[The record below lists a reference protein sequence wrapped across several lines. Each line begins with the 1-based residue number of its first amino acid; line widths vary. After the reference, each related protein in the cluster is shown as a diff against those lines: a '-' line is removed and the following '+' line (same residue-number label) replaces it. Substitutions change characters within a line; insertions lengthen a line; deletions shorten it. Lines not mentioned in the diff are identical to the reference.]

1 MSDTHTEA
9 PSVYSPSPEF
19 AEQANATE
27 ELYREAEQDRLAFWA
42 KQADR
47 LSWDTPFTEVL
58 DWSEAPFAK
67 WFVGGKLNVAYNCVD
82 RHVEAGNGDRVAIL
96 WEGAPVGDSRTL
108 TYAELQAEVCRAAN
122 ALTDLGLVAGDR
134 VAIYMPMVPEAIVAM
149 LACARLGV
157 MHSVVFAGFS
167 ASALKARIEDAEAKL
182 VITTDGQFRRG
193 KAVSLKESV
202 DEAVGAGGQAGKST
216 VEHVLVVRRTGMD
229 TPWTE
234 GRDLWWH
241 DTVDAASPE
250 HTPEAFDAEHPLFL
264 LYTSG
269 TTGKPKGIMHT
280 SGGFLTQASYTH
292 HNVFDVKPDTDVY
305 WCTAD
310 IGWVTGHTYIVYGPL
325 SNGVTQV
332 VYEGTPASPNEH
344 RHFEVIEKYGVTIY
358 YTAPTV
364 IRMFMKF
371 GREIPDAHDL
381 SSLRLLGSV
390 GEPINHE
397 AWRWYRDAFGGN
409 KTPIVDTWWQTETG
423 SIMISPLP
431 GVTETKPGSAMRPLP
446 GITAKIV
453 DEDGNELV
461 PGADEAE
468 HVTGYLVLDEPWPSM
483 LRGIWGDP
491 ERYKETYWSKYGK
504 QGWYFA
510 GDGARVDSDG
520 SIWLLGRIDDV
531 MNVSG
536 HRISTTEVESA
547 LVGHSGVAEAAVV
560 GASDETTGQ
569 GICAF
574 VILESHAKHSD
585 EDMVEVLREQVAKEI
600 GKIARPREIHVVP
613 ELPKTRSGKIMRRLL
628 RDVAEGRELGDTST
642 LVDPSVFE
650 AIRAEQVARL
660 AKRIR
665 PLHRPGRIPS
675 RAGSWQRCRPVV
687 C

>member
-1 MSDTHTEA
+1 MWPVTRLTDMSDSHTEVQ
-9 PSVYSPSPEF
+9 SVYPPPAGF
-19 AEQANATE
+19 AVQANAGE
-27 ELYREAEQDRLAFWA
+27 DLYRDAEADRLAFWA
-42 KQADR
+42 KQANR
-47 LSWDTPFTEVL
+47 LSWDTPFDEVL
-58 DWSEAPFAK
+58 DWSAAPFAK

-82 RHVEAGNGDRVAIL
+82 RHVEAGNGDRVAIR
-96 WEGAPVGDSRTL
+96 WEGEPGDSREL
-108 TYAELQAEVCRAAN
+108 TYADLLAGVSKAAN
-122 ALTDLGLVAGDR
+122 ALTGLGLVAGDR

-149 LACARLGV
+149 LACARLGI

-167 ASALKARIEDAEAKL
+167 ATALAARIEDAEAKL
-182 VITTDGQFRRG
+182 VITTDGQYRRG
-193 KAVSLKESV
+193 QAVSLKEPV
-202 DEAVGAGGQAGKST
+202 DEAVAGQKS
-216 VEHVLVVRRTGMD
+216 VEHVLVVRRTGID

-241 DTVDAASPE
+241 DTVEPASPE
-250 HTPEAFDAEHPLFL
+250 HTPEAFDSEHPLFL

-280 SGGFLTQASYTH
+280 SGGYLTQASYTH
-292 HNVFDVKPDTDVY
+292 YNVFDIKPETDVY

-310 IGWVTGHTYIVYGPL
+310 IGWITGHTYIVYGPL
-325 SNGVTQV
+325 SNGATQV
-332 VYEGTPASPNEH
+332 VYEGTPNSPNEH

-358 YTAPTV
+358 YTAPTL
-364 IRMFMKF
+364 IRMFMKW

-390 GEPINHE
+390 GEPINPE
-397 AWRWYRDAFGGN
+397 AWRWYRDTFGAN
-409 KTPIVDTWWQTETG
+409 RTPVVDTWWQTETG
-423 SIMISPLP
+423 AIMISPLP
-431 GVTETKPGSAMRPLP
+431 GVTEAKPGSAMTPLP
-446 GITAKIV
+446 GISAMIV
-453 DEDGNELV
+453 DEEGNELV
-461 PGADEAE
+461 PGADEGE
-468 HVTGYLVLDEPWPSM
+468 HVTGYLVLDQPWPSM

-491 ERYKETYWSKYGK
+491 ERYKETYWSRYADK
-504 QGWYFA
+504 GWYFA

-569 GICAF
+569 AICAF
-574 VILESHAKHSD
+574 VILRAHAKDNDNMVD
-585 EDMVEVLREQVAKEI
+585 ELREQVATEI

-650 AIRAEQVARL
+650 AIRAS
-660 AKRIR
+660 K
-665 PLHRPGRIPS
+665 
-675 RAGSWQRCRPVV
+675 
-687 C
+687 